1 MKKAALI
8 FGLFFSLA
16 LSAAAQVR
24 TVTNSTLEKFQQ
36 KRVAAERDYR
46 ENYERLGFPS
56 PEELDRQR
64 EADLKARIELA
75 DQLRQARLEKEKLEL
90 ERRNLDLEAA
100 ALQTEYVEE
109 GYPVAVGGFYGGY
122 GGGYYYNGRYRRRS
136 GGRLFNRGGY
146 RVDPFGVYPT
156 QPIRTIRLPRTHRGG
171 SVFRTRRR

>member
-1 MKKAALI
+1 MKRAALI

-16 LSAAAQVR
+16 LSAAGQVR

-36 KRVAAERDYR
+36 KRIAAERDYR
-46 ENYERLGFPS
+46 ANYERLGFPS

-64 EADLKARIELA
+64 EADLKAKIELSE
-75 DQLRQARLEKEKLEL
+75 QLRQTRLEKERLEL

-100 ALQTEYVEE
+100 TLQIEYVEE
-109 GYPVAVGGFYGGY
+109 GYPVSVGGAYGSY
-122 GGGYYYNGRYRRRS
+122 GGYYYDGRYRRRG

-156 QPIRTIRLPRTHRGG
+156 QPIRTIRLPRSHRGG

>member
-36 KRVAAERDYR
+36 KRIAAERDYR
-46 ENYERLGFPS
+46 ANYERLGFPS

-64 EADLKARIELA
+64 EADLKAKIELA
-75 DQLRQARLEKEKLEL
+75 DQLRQTRLENERLEL
-90 ERRNLDLEAA
+90 ERRNLDLEAVT
-100 ALQTEYVEE
+100 LQTEYVEE
-109 GYPVAVGGFYGGY
+109 GYPVTVGGFYGGY
-122 GGGYYYNGRYRRRS
+122 GGYYYDGRYRRRS

-146 RVDPFGVYPT
+146 RVDPFGVHPT
-156 QPIRTIRLPRTHRGG
+156 QPIRTIRLPRSHRRG
-171 SVFRTRRR
+171 SVFRTRRH

>member
-16 LSAAAQVR
+16 LSAPAQVR

-36 KRVAAERDYR
+36 KRIAAERDYR
-46 ENYERLGFPS
+46 ENYQRLGFPS

-64 EADLKARIELA
+64 EADLKTRIELA
-75 DQLRQARLEKEKLEL
+75 EQLRQTRLEKERLEL
-90 ERRNLDLEAA
+90 ERRNLELEAS
-100 ALQTEYVEE
+100 ALQTEYVDG
-109 GYPVAVGGFYGGY
+109 GYPVAVGGVFGNY
-122 GGGYYYNGRYRRRS
+122 GGYYYDGRYRRRL

-156 QPIRTIRLPRTHRGG
+156 QPVRTIRLPRGHRGG
-171 SVFRTRRR
+171 SIFRARRR

>member
-1 MKKAALI
+1 MKKTALI
-8 FGLFFSLA
+8 FGLFFSLVW
-16 LSAAAQVR
+16 STAAQVR
-24 TVTNSTLEKFQQ
+24 TVTNTTLEKFQQ
-36 KRVAAERDYR
+36 KRIAAERDYR

-75 DQLRQARLEKEKLEL
+75 EQLRQTRLEKERLEL

-100 ALQTEYVEE
+100 ARQTEYFED
-109 GYPVAVGGFYGGY
+109 GYPVVVGGGFGSY
-122 GGGYYYNGRYRRRS
+122 GGYYYDGRYRRRH

-146 RVDPFGVYPT
+146 RIDPFGVYPT